1 MLPDLPSFDVFMRGG
16 GWAFFGILGAFFS
29 AGFYLVNQYL
39 RQPGHLLVF
48 WSRVL
53 TALALLPLMSHLALP
68 TDPAFYIAVSLTV
81 VFTVLGDI
89 RTFNAS
95 AVHGAGVV
103 SRLMPLT
110 VWGSFLVWFLFD
122 PLLLGRY
129 AQNPQTALGICAA
142 LLGCVFFAMRLNRSP
157 VHREVFIEL
166 LPALLAYTAT
176 TVLNKYAMNH
186 GPLIGAVFAYM
197 FVQSSLAAVLTGFY
211 ALWRLRTPT
220 APRITPELAA
230 RGFSPAS
237 ALAVASV
244 MMSAVW
250 IAHMVYKNS
259 AMAYAA
265 NPAYIA
271 ALGLTA
277 PVFIS
282 LYYRLTNHREEADVI
297 SGYGVVICAL
307 ALVVFT
313 I

>member
-1 MLPDLPSFDVFMRGG
+1 MLPELPNFDDFMRGG
-16 GWAFFGILGAFFS
+16 GWAVFGMFGAFFS

-53 TALALLPLMSHLALP
+53 TALALVPLIGHLALP
-68 TDPAFYIAVSLTV
+68 TSPVFYIAVSLTV
-81 VFTVLGDI
+81 VFSVFGDI

-110 VWGSFLVWFLFD
+110 VWGSFFVWFLFD
-122 PLLLGRY
+122 PSLLVKYLN
-129 AQNPQTALGICAA
+129 NPPLAFGICVALGA
-142 LLGCVFFAMRLNRSP
+142 CVFFAMRLNRDR
-157 VHREVFIEL
+157 VHRSVFIEL

-211 ALWRLRTPT
+211 ALWRLRMPT

-244 MMSAVW
+244 MMAAVW

-259 AMAYAA
+259 AMAYVSS
-265 NPAYIA
+265 PAYVA

-282 LYYRLTNHREEADVI
+282 LYYRLTGHREEGDVL
-297 SGYGVVICAL
+297 SGYGVVFCAL
-307 ALVVFT
+307 ALVVLT